1 MISQKES
8 GPGST
13 GITCPR
19 CHSALSLD
27 SDPLQVRCLH
37 QHLHT
42 LEELLHRDFP
52 KGDDARKDLPPSL
65 LRIWEHQAL
74 MLRELSASALR
85 NGHALIAADFR
96 EAATRIE
103 GWMSSLSSLMSRR
116 AAAMDLP
123 D

>member
-1 MISQKES
+1 VISQKDS
-8 GPGST
+8 YWGST
-13 GITCPR
+13 GITCPI
-19 CHSALSLD
+19 CHSAQSLD
-27 SDPLQVRCLH
+27 SNPLQVRCVN

-42 LEELLHRDFP
+42 LEELLHRDFA
-52 KGDDARKDLPPSL
+52 KNDAQKDLPPSM

-103 GWMSSLSSLMSRR
+103 GWMSSLSSLMARR
-116 AAAMDLP
+116 AAAIDLP